1 MVRTRTHQ
9 FTFNSG
15 DPGELYD
22 LQQDPYQ
29 LGNIYGDSAYEGVRQ
44 DLMERMRRYMQELN
58 DPLRG
63 WFGRIKGAD

>member
-1 MVRTRTHQ
+1 MVRTRHHQ

-22 LQQDPYQ
+22 LQKDPYQ
-29 LGNIYGDSAYEGVRQ
+29 FDNRYGDPAYEKVRQ
-44 DLMERMRRYMQELN
+44 DLISRMDWYMQKLD

-63 WFGRIKGAD
+63 WFGRIKGTY

>member
-29 LGNIYGDSAYEGVRQ
+29 LGNVYGDSAYEGVRQ
-44 DLMERMRRYMQELN
+44 DLMDRLQ
-58 DPLRG
+58 LRASCN
-63 WFGRIKGAD
+63 WLT